1 MNNEANY
8 HPKYKSLHKVVRI
21 VDGDGIIV
29 SNIFNNGLQEIRLLG
44 IDAPEIKNCR
54 KLKKDERETHTA
66 GQFLIEMGW
75 LSLKY
80 LINLVKINE
89 VVTIETENIYSNDV
103 YGRTLA
109 YVYLSDGTCINQKLI
124 EEGFAKP
131 MSQYYCRELTKYQVL
146 NMNAKNEKKGL
157 YAIVDSF

>member
-1 MNNEANY
+1 MA
-8 HPKYKSLHKVVRI
+8 PC
-21 VDGDGIIV
+21 
-29 SNIFNNGLQEIRLLG
+29 LQHT
-44 IDAPEIKNCR
+44 NCI

-66 GQFLIEMGW
+66 GQLLIEMGW

-124 EEGFAKP
+124 EEGFARP